1 MSSYGHLSDPDPE
14 FAAHLEQHPHSP
26 LSPPDDIATAQR
38 EWIEQRQ
45 PGYTAIEKGRLRAD
59 AKYRVQDYTVPVEG
73 GEITVRAVIPDTGN
87 DGLSY
92 PLLFWMHGGGLIFG
106 DVDLDDYF
114 MRNLSTELQVTT
126 LNVDYRLAPGHLF
139 PVQLNDSFLALKWA
153 IANAESLA
161 ISPKEKGI
169 ILGGCS
175 AGATLAAGLAIRVRD
190 DPLFCGTP
198 ITGQYLACPLLVHID
213 AYSNFPNELLS
224 MQQNKDA
231 PGLNKALIVW
241 TFSDGLPLPV
251 A

>member
-1 MSSYGHLSDPDPE
+1 LGYSV
-14 FAAHLEQHPHSP
+14 
-26 LSPPDDIATAQR
+26 TANQSR
-38 EWIEQRQ
+38 
-45 PGYTAIEKGRLRAD
+45 TLD

-92 PLLFWMHGGGLIFG
+92 PLLFWMHGGGRSSGKNVVLLSTDEFAGLMFG
-106 DVDLDDYF
+106 DVDLDDYL

-126 LNVDYRLAPGHLF
+126 LNVGYRLAPGHLF
-139 PVQLNDSFLALKWA
+139 PVQLNDSFSALKWA

-231 PGLNKALIVW
+231 PGLNKALMVW